1 MEYFELIVTTFI
13 SDDIHF
19 TESGGI
25 IGQSISKA
33 MLLDEELKAKHK
45 RNEYKYYCFNNFYP
59 LESDKIYKKGR
70 VYVFKIRTL
79 DNIFSQKI
87 SKLITRTESTNLKI
101 IAVEPRKLSQKHITE
116 LCTITPVLITVNN
129 KHWLPEDDFML
140 LQQRLQANLEKKYKG
155 YYKNKLVPE
164 QSFIQ
169 MIQVQNS
176 KPISYSYKNIKL
188 LGNKFRIIVNEDSVS
203 QKLAF
208 IAEATGLGEKSSS
221 AGMGFCNANYLE

>member
-101 IAVEPRKLSQKHITE
+101 IAVEPRKLSQKHI
-116 LCTITPVLITVNN
+116 I
-129 KHWLPEDDFML
+129 
-140 LQQRLQANLEKKYKG
+140 A
-155 YYKNKLVPE
+155 YY
-164 QSFIQ
+164 
-169 MIQVQNS
+169 S
-176 KPISYSYKNIKL
+176 K
-188 LGNKFRIIVNEDSVS
+188 
-203 QKLAF
+203 
-208 IAEATGLGEKSSS
+208 
-221 AGMGFCNANYLE
+221 

>member
-1 MEYFELIVTTFI
+1 
-13 SDDIHF
+13 
-19 TESGGI
+19 
-25 IGQSISKA
+25 
-33 MLLDEELKAKHK
+33 
-45 RNEYKYYCFNNFYP
+45 
-59 LESDKIYKKGR
+59 
-70 VYVFKIRTL
+70 
-79 DNIFSQKI
+79 
-87 SKLITRTESTNLKI
+87 
-101 IAVEPRKLSQKHITE
+101 
-116 LCTITPVLITVNN
+116 
-129 KHWLPEDDFML
+129 ML